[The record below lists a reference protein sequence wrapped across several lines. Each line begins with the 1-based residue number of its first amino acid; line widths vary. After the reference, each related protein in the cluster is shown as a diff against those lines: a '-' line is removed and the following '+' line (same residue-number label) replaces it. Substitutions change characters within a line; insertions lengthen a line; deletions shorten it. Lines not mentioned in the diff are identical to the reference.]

1 MEVPFMERAYSMER
15 YDIGKAVGR
24 VQLIGRQ
31 FLSKQRNFLTC
42 FGVGLLA
49 GIIIVN
55 LGKGILL
62 GDTGLFNE
70 EILYHMKYMTV
81 DCNALFCYIFRKRIV
96 RLLILAVMATTYLG
110 LVACVGISFW
120 YGTSAGAFLTALA
133 LRYGLKGILLA
144 VISVFPQYLC
154 YIPAAL
160 LLLNWCEEL
169 FRGIY
174 MRGEFNAA
182 DKGLLIRKVG
192 RLALILAAVTG
203 GCLLEGYVNPYLLL
217 GFLKIF

>member
-1 MEVPFMERAYSMER
+1 MGC
-15 YDIGKAVGR
+15 YDTGKAVGR
-24 VQLIGRQ
+24 VQLMGRR
-31 FLSKQRNFLTC
+31 FLSRQRNFLTC

-55 LGKGILL
+55 LGKGMLL

-70 EILYHMKYMTV
+70 DILYHLKYMTV
-81 DCNALFCYIFRKRIV
+81 DSNALFCYIFRKRIL
-96 RLLILAVMATTYLG
+96 RLLILAVLATTYLG
-110 LVACVGISFW
+110 LVACVGVSFW
-120 YGTSAGAFLTALA
+120 YGMSAGAFLTTLA

-144 VISVFPQYLC
+144 IISVFPQYLC

-160 LLLNWCEEL
+160 LLLTWCEEL

-182 DKGLLIRKVG
+182 DKGFLIRKAG

>member
-1 MEVPFMERAYSMER
+1 MEEEHSMECYNLERA
-15 YDIGKAVGR
+15 VVL
-24 VQLIGRQ
+24 VQFIGRR
-31 FLSKQRNFLTC
+31 FLSGQRNFLTC

-49 GIIIVN
+49 GIFIVN
-55 LGKGILL
+55 LGKGMLL

-70 EILYHMKYMTV
+70 DILYHMKYMTV
-81 DCNALFCYIFRKRIV
+81 DCNALFCYIFRKRIL
-96 RLLILAVMATTYLG
+96 RLLVLAVISTTYLG

-120 YGTSAGAFLTALA
+120 YGMSAGAFLTTLA

-144 VISVFPQYLC
+144 VLSMFPQYLC

-160 LLLNWCEEL
+160 LLLTWCEEL

-174 MRGEFNAA
+174 TRGEFNAA
-182 DKGLLIRKVG
+182 DKGFLIRKAG
-192 RLALILAAVTG
+192 RLALILAAVTV